1 MPNDQRD
8 IFENVKR
15 VLLQHYKL
23 SAESFLKLFRET
35 SKRDTETHAQF
46 HERLRIIFGKWI
58 HMAEIPHTYEAL
70 KEAVIR
76 EQVMKTYRKELVIF
90 LAERQYETLNQLAE
104 AADRFEEA
112 HSRVGPTERNV
123 RAHTGD
129 RQRPNG
135 RQGNHNWKKG
145 NNDQDIPEAKKTS
158 SGDNSETRQ
167 KKVVCFNCNKPGHIA
182 RECRKPTKPLGVGT
196 VVQKGADVHSNCH
209 NENTAPA
216 IVNGHVG
223 KVLYDTGCSY
233 PVLVL
238 TKHVNKSDI
247 TRGTVLV
254 RYANSCEDRL
264 PIAWVDIETPY
275 VKGRV
280 KAACVAALACDL
292 VLGCRY
298 VLPQPNPA
306 TCYRATV
313 AAVETRAQK
322 RKRLPLLNR

>member
-1 MPNDQRD
+1 M
-8 IFENVKR
+8 
-15 VLLQHYKL
+15 
-23 SAESFLKLFRET
+23 
-35 SKRDTETHAQF
+35 
-46 HERLRIIFGKWI
+46 
-58 HMAEIPHTYEAL
+58 
-70 KEAVIR
+70 
-76 EQVMKTYRKELVIF
+76 
-90 LAERQYETLNQLAE
+90 
-104 AADRFEEA
+104 
-112 HSRVGPTERNV
+112 
-123 RAHTGD
+123 
-129 RQRPNG
+129 
-135 RQGNHNWKKG
+135 
-145 NNDQDIPEAKKTS
+145 
-158 SGDNSETRQ
+158 
-167 KKVVCFNCNKPGHIA
+167 CFNCNKPGHIA

-306 TCYRATV
+306 TCYQATV

-322 RKRLPLLNR
+322 RKRASASEQVAVSPISVTTCCQES